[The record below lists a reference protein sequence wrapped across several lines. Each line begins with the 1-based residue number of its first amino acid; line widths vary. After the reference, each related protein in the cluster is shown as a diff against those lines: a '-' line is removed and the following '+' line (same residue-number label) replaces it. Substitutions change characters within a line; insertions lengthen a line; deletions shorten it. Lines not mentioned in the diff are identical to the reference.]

1 MNNLKEILKIMLI
14 FILLIVFSPVI
25 FGVLGFLMRSLFFL
39 VVFGAIIITGVV
51 FYFKY
56 KAKKIKKQYEDNPS
70 YSANYNMNNK
80 DEYEAGS
87 EDTIIDY
94 SDSPII
100 DVEFEEEEEQK

>member
-1 MNNLKEILKIMLI
+1 MLI

-25 FGVLGFLMRSLFFL
+25 FGIFGFLVRSLFFI
-39 VVFGAIIITGVV
+39 VVFGAVIITGVV

-70 YSANYNMNNK
+70 YSTNYNMNNK

-100 DVEFEEEEEQK
+100 DVEFEEDEEQK